1 MDSQEKSTF
10 ELFVASQEEI
20 IKDVKELSMALGSMD
35 AEDEK
40 SMVSNRVHQTVGWIY
55 LSSLADFQS
64 PYERKSWIQERGQ

>member
-20 IKDVKELSMALGSMD
+20 IKDIKELSMALESMD

-40 SMVSNRVHQTVGWIY
+40 SMVSNHVHQMVGWMY
-55 LSSLADFQS
+55 LSSLVDFQS
-64 PYERKSWIQERGQ
+64 PYKRK